1 MVFEMKHITKTYDTV
16 VANDDVSLHLNRGEI
31 LSIVGE
37 NGAGKSTIMKILY
50 GLEKPDSGEIVVG
63 GKTQRFNNPS
73 DAMAVGIG
81 MVQQHFMLFEQMT
94 VAENIVFKNE
104 LKNGPFM
111 DMNRTVETVK
121 QISERYELKID
132 PLARISD
139 CPVGLRQRVEIL
151 KILYQNAEI
160 IIFDEPSAVLTPLEV
175 EALLET
181 IRGLARAGKSIV
193 LITHKLQEVMAVSD
207 RVYVM
212 RQGRVVAERMAA
224 ETDIREL
231 AMLMVGHPLASY
243 EIDPPKP
250 GETLLETKGLR
261 LTENGREVLSDIS
274 LHVNAGEIVGIAG
287 VSGNG
292 QSALIRCITGLE
304 KSSGGRVLV
313 CGRDVTNRSVREIRD
328 AGLAHISEDRYVWGS
343 APEGTLEENALM
355 ARQDDPPFSSRGIIR
370 PRAIRDFAVR
380 LIRDF
385 NVKAS
390 SPTQKMRELSGGNAQ
405 KLIVAREMSL
415 DTPVLICCEPTRGI
429 DIGAMEAIHNR
440 MLQRRD
446 DGAAILLVS
455 SELTEIMS
463 LSDRIYVIFEGRIVG
478 EFSRGSMD
486 DRHLGLLMVGGSIG
500 HEQ

>member
-1 MVFEMKHITKTYDTV
+1 MVFEMKHITKTYDSV

-50 GLEKPDSGEIVVG
+50 GLEKPDSGEIIVG

-111 DMNRTVETVK
+111 DMNKTAETVR

-132 PLARISD
+132 PLARIAD
-139 CPVGLRQRVEIL
+139 CP
-151 KILYQNAEI
+151 
-160 IIFDEPSAVLTPLEV
+160 EV

-193 LITHKLQEVMAVSD
+193 LITHKLQEGMAVSD

-224 ETDIREL
+224 DTDISEL

-250 GETLLETKGLR
+250 GETLLETRGLR
-261 LTENGREVLSDIS
+261 LMENGREVLKDIS

-304 KSSGGRVLV
+304 KSTGGQVLV
-313 CGRDVTNRSVREIRD
+313 GGVDVTNRSVREIRD

-355 ARQDDPPFSSRGIIR
+355 ARQDDKPFSSRGIIR
-370 PRAIRDFAVR
+370 PRAIRDFAVKEMPLKQGPCWCDCPEMGDDDIPYYPEEKWIPVVENHQKGYLMFTGEALRWFGKNTDLRIANPDIQWR
-380 LIRDF
+380 LHPYDPPLVGYRGA
-385 NVKAS
+385 V
-390 SPTQKMRELSGGNAQ
+390 Q
-405 KLIVAREMSL
+405 LINLWINE
-415 DTPVLICCEPTRGI
+415 
-429 DIGAMEAIHNR
+429 
-440 MLQRRD
+440 
-446 DGAAILLVS
+446 
-455 SELTEIMS
+455 
-463 LSDRIYVIFEGRIVG
+463 YVR
-478 EFSRGSMD
+478 S
-486 DRHLGLLMVGGSIG
+486 H
-500 HEQ
+500 